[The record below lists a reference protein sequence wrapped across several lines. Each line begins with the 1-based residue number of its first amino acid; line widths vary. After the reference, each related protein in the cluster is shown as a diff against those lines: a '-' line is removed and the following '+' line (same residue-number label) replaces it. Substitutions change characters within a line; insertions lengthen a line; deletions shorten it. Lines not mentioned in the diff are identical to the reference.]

1 MPTADKPVAVP
12 TSARAARLAHSVAR
26 LLRGFGQLASGVTLD
41 GALACGDELGE
52 CDQAAA
58 EELVYG
64 RAGLV
69 AVKGQAL
76 LHDSCGNAVFCHSS
90 SARGEARHGA
100 PAGMS
105 FDMLPEATAW
115 PRVVELREEIWDAV
129 ESGSMPPGRAG
140 YDTLGDGDWAFE
152 VGRTEQAQ
160 RLPTVATEAGKAVLR
175 NWLAC
180 GAPVVAQ
187 SQVPA
192 WAQATTDGGAGF
204 TDFGDIYDQVIK
216 PSCALAGCHNASAQG
231 KLSMA
236 TECDAYEH
244 LLDPCD
250 GGEAR
255 VTPGDPD
262 SLLVD
267 KLESDEPQCGDLR
280 MPPPPFP
287 PLSAEVVEQVRAWLS
302 AGAPAATCGV
312 EP

>member
-1 MPTADKPVAVP
+1 MPTATNPAAGP
-12 TSARAARLAHSVAR
+12 TSARREYAVRLARRVA
-26 LLRGFGQLASGVTLD
+26 GLACAVTLL

-52 CDQAAA
+52 CDQVAA

-69 AVKGQAL
+69 AVKGQAM

-90 SARGEARHGA
+90 SARGQARHGA

-129 ESGSMPPGRAG
+129 EGGSMPPGRAG
-140 YDTLGDGDWAFE
+140 YDTLGDGDWAFDVE
-152 VGRTEQAQ
+152 RTEQAP
-160 RLPTVATEAGKAVLR
+160 RLPKVATEEGKAVLR

-192 WAQATTDGGAGF
+192 WAQPTTDGGAGL
-204 TDFGDIYDQVIK
+204 TDFGDLYDQVIN

-236 TECDAYEH
+236 SECDAYQH

-267 KLESDEPQCGDLR
+267 KLESDNPQCGELR

-302 AGAPAATCGV
+302 AGAPAAACGV